1 MLTEAQ
7 CPWTGPYGLPSSGLR
22 SRGETNV
29 ALKRAMARLGH
40 LDWEPEVWDDVFN
53 QRLSNALSLWDPGH
67 TGYGRGRWEKIRAMR
82 IPRGLEHAGEYALDA
97 VALDLIRQDYADQHP
112 APPPYPANVY
122 PHDKDWQSYC
132 GGFLHET
139 GGISGNM
146 AYDFLAGPATPVL
159 AVEKGV
165 VSRTA
170 GHDPATGLHGSNRD
184 VFGWSV
190 YLKCAYGFYYYTH
203 FGKLLVTAGTQVR
216 VGDII
221 GFVGDWP
228 GDRPRSHTHLGYTNF
243 THVSRLSIAKI
254 RTVAS
259 SPRVEGRARV

>member
-1 MLTEAQ
+1 MLSEQQ

-22 SRGETNV
+22 YEGATNE
-29 ALKRAMARLGH
+29 ALKRMLWRLELFH
-40 LDWEPEVWDDVFN
+40 PPPYDDNFN
-53 QRLSNALSLWDPGH
+53 QDLSDALALWDPGH
-67 TGYGRGRWEKIRAMR
+67 TGYGKGRWTKARQAR
-82 IPRGLEHAGEYALDA
+82 VPRGKPHEGEYALDSI
-97 VALDLIRQDYADQHP
+97 ALQLIREDYLLQHP
-112 APPPYPANVY
+112 PPPPYPANCY
-122 PHDKDWQSYC
+122 PHDKDWPSRC

-139 GGISGNM
+139 GGIGGNW

-170 GHDPATGLHGSNRD
+170 GHDPATGLHGANRD

-190 YLKCAYGFYYYTH
+190 YLKCSYGFYYYTH
-203 FGKLLVTAGTQVR
+203 FGRLLVAAGTQVR
-216 VGDII
+216 VGQVI

-243 THVSRLSIAKI
+243 THVKSLSVAKI
-254 RTVAS
+254 KTVAS
-259 SPRVEGRARV
+259 APRVDGRNMGV